1 MLKKVSNA
9 SRRVGNLPPQ
19 SRGTCG
25 KDLAPRASR
34 WQCRSIKYVGRGL
47 SPQRAKKP
55 PCNTENS
62 MQNDCREITRRGCF
76 FALARAPLAARFEA
90 RARCRLSRGPKAVP
104 STSLSRG
111 MMFAAPPECVGVAPA
126 QRKNGFPKSG
136 SGTRWSGKCVQHR
149 CTYWAQC

>member
-104 STSLSRG
+104 ATSLSRG
-111 MMFAAPPECVGVAPA
+111 MMFVAPPECVGVAPP
-126 QRKNGFPKSG
+126 NGKME
-136 SGTRWSGKCVQHR
+136 TRDPGIETLGAGEKC
-149 CTYWAQC
+149 CTAGGFLPP